1 MACASNRP
9 SHSLF
14 FLSFFLFSSLRPFR
28 GRGRIFQKRVRHW
41 RPFSYFGTLSRRKQ
55 YRKLSFFFAQLIH
68 GGVVP
73 FSLSNFASRLP
84 RVCYLSRHSD
94 LYPVDRGGKKSGKKE
109 AKGKNLNSSTG
120 FELK

>member
-14 FLSFFLFSSLRPFR
+14 FSFFLFSSLRPFR
-28 GRGRIFQKRVRHW
+28 GRGRIFQKKVRHW

-73 FSLSNFASRLP
+73 FSLSNFLLACPECVTFRGIPICILWT
-84 RVCYLSRHSD
+84 V
-94 LYPVDRGGKKSGKKE
+94 GGKKREKRGEGKKF
-109 AKGKNLNSSTG
+109 K
-120 FELK
+120 FFDRF